1 METILIEGGF
11 ESTARILTCECVTD
25 ARNYETEV
33 ELCFYDVGKPN
44 GVYSRW
50 FCVRTG
56 EALDVAAREANGI
69 LAHKK
74 ARLPEGAAGEIR
86 SNAQRALSRS
96 LR

>member
-11 ESTARILTCECVTD
+11 ESTAWILTCECVTD

-44 GVYSRW
+44 GVYSCW
-50 FCVRTG
+50 FCARTC
-56 EALDVAAREANGI
+56 EALDETVCEANRI

-74 ARLPEGAAGEIR
+74 ARLPKGAAAR
-86 SNAQRALSRS
+86 
-96 LR
+96 